1 MNEPHAHNALTASRT
16 FRESII
22 TEESVYGTILVSGMI
37 VAAGSH
43 DATLME
49 TFLTVVG
56 TVVVFWAAHVYA
68 GTVAGHGVVE
78 GDQTTLPT
86 AFRRSIRRSIGFLLS
101 AVPPS
106 AVLLLGALRVVPDQ
120 FALWAALWLG
130 VIILGVLGYSAFA
143 LRGSPWHYRVL
154 GCLGTASFGVAMI
167 LLKAFIH

>member
-1 MNEPHAHNALTASRT
+1 MDEPHAHSAPARSRS
-16 FRESII
+16 FRESLI

-37 VAAGSH
+37 VASGSH
-43 DATLME
+43 QATLVE

-68 GTVAGHGVVE
+68 GAVAGHGVIE

-86 AFRRSIRRSIGFLLS
+86 AFRRSLRRSIGFLIS
-101 AVPPS
+101 AVPPCV
-106 AVLLLGALRVVPDQ
+106 VLLLGAFRIVPDQ
-120 FALWAALWLG
+120 FALWAALWVG
-130 VIILGVLGYSAFA
+130 VFILGILGYSAFA
-143 LRGSPWHYRVL
+143 LRGSPWHIRVF